1 MRLPRWGDPG
11 FWERAWD
18 DLRPRFVL
26 VRFEVGRRRFRWGVP
41 LWPFEETLRFGLLV
55 LPWLA
60 FAWQW
65 APRHWR
71 EELARPGR
79 KARFVIEPPIKPPWT
94 ALEAL
99 LDGHGE
105 GLLRLPSGEPF
116 VQIVA
121 SDRTDAVRIELT
133 QV

>member
-1 MRLPRWGDPG
+1 MTLPNWGDPR
-11 FWERAWD
+11 FWERVWD

-26 VRFEVGRRRFRWGVP
+26 VRLEVGRRRLRWGVP
-41 LWPFEETLRFGLLV
+41 LWPFEETLRFGLLA
-55 LPWLA
+55 LPWFA
-60 FAWQW
+60 YAWQW
-65 APRHWR
+65 APRAWR
-71 EELARPGR
+71 QELAREGR
-79 KARFVIEPPIKPPWT
+79 RARFVIEPPVRVPWP

-116 VQIVA
+116 VQIIA
-121 SDRTDAVRIELT
+121 RDREDAVRIEIT